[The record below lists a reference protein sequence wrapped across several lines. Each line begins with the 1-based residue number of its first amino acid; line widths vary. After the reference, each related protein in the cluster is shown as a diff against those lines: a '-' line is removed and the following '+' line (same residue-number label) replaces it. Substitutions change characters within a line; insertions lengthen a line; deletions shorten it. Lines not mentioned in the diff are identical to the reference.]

1 MQFRLHPDRR
11 FRLAAVLFGTLA
23 ALVCAAAAPHAP
35 ELFPAPGP
43 QRREAGVP
51 NFIVLGPEALGLEHA
66 PQNLTQ
72 LPDGRW
78 IAAAVQQLAVGDG
91 VRWESYNQRVG
102 PDVERIA
109 GVESVAIAPDGRLFA
124 GMGDRIAELHLTADG
139 GWRAETAA
147 GLAADAP
154 THPGLAEAT
163 RIGDRWYWNGVTGGL
178 YEWHGQAAIEFVGQ
192 FNIVSHLFSLGG
204 HTYISDAGDGQ
215 IIRLAPEAP
224 PVPVLPVDQID
235 ADLAVSGH
243 VELPDGTALICT
255 TRRGLFRFDG
265 QRLAPLPTPAILRT
279 NRANAMCAVFG
290 GYYAIAVE
298 GFGLL
303 FLDRELNVVQ
313 TLDRHND
320 HRLARIRH
328 LVLGREGDLWAV
340 LGAGLA
346 RIEFPSPV
354 SHMEPFVDSGFNF
367 VQLARHRE
375 ELWLCADGVPMR
387 GNYDADGRLLSF
399 QPDRPEGLT
408 ASSLARDPGTG
419 RIIAST
425 ERGLYLRGD
434 TGWEFVLPGP
444 PKLRLFPASP
454 DGSLWTYCA
463 RNEVGRIRRSGS
475 TFTREAFP
483 APEIQESFGGVVDG
497 AGRVWI
503 ELGAGKCARIDPHH
517 PEPQVRLYT
526 TGDGLGATWTQT
538 FILRGELRIASSG
551 NSLRLD
557 PTSDRF
563 VPDST
568 FKDSRLDIAA
578 TISGRSAYDASGAF
592 WSASAGL
599 VYRFA
604 GEKGGPVPGLYNLRP
619 YYIIPQEDG
628 VMWFLRDNYLIRY
641 DPAMP
646 QPPTPPLR
654 ALVTSVQLTADNRTL
669 FPAEGEIPP
678 IPFESN
684 SIVVHFAAPAT
695 PLGAPARFE
704 TRLEGGSPEWLP
716 AGTTGS
722 TVLNRLREGRY
733 VFHVRPV
740 RGGEIG
746 SEASLAF
753 TILPP
758 WHRTSTAYLA
768 YVLSFVG
775 VIAALL
781 WGATY
786 LERREKRRLEQLVGQ
801 RTAEL
806 HASNTRLSDQIAET
820 RTKAAD
826 LATSEERYRTLAEEL
841 DARVRRRTSEL
852 DRANHRLHSAN
863 TLLNDANAQLKAAK
877 EAAEAADKAKS
888 AFLANMSHEIRT
900 PLNGVIGMGH
910 ILLGTR
916 LDAEQRDLVDT
927 LIFSGETLLSVIN
940 DVLDFSK
947 IEAGRLV
954 LESVDFD
961 LHEQFE
967 RTLDLQAA
975 AARKKGLDLVLDYDP
990 LIPRRLRGDPVRL
1003 RQIVLNLLGNAIKFT
1018 ERGEVVLRVLPAAPP
1033 AANLVRIEVQDS
1045 GIGISPEN
1053 QANLFQRFSQADSST
1068 TRRYGGTGLGL
1079 AICRRLVELM
1089 GGEIGVVSTPGEGAI
1104 FWFTIPLVA
1113 AAPLPP
1119 PPAIADLAGRRVL
1132 VVDDTATNRKVFRN
1146 NLEVWGIHP
1155 SEADSGAAALR
1166 ELTRAQAAG
1175 QPYEL
1180 VLLDHQMPELDGLGL
1195 ARAIVDTPVLGRP
1208 ALVLLTSQCDRPP
1221 AEQLHAHGIFAC
1233 EFKPISEARLRDL
1246 VQRALASSGVSHTP
1260 RPSVAA
1266 PTPDA
1271 TTAAHILV
1279 AEDNAVNQ
1287 KVALRFLKG
1296 LGHSASLAVNGQ
1308 EALDLLREHPFDLVL
1323 MDMQMPVMDGLE
1335 ATRAIRQAEAA
1346 GSLGGGHIPIVAM
1359 TANALTGDRETCLAA
1374 GMDDYVTKPLTPETV
1389 SAVLARH
1396 LSPKTNT
1403 PPPHR

>member
-1 MQFRLHPDRR
+1 MQFCLQPARRL
-11 FRLAAVLFGTLA
+11 RLAALLG
-23 ALVCAAAAPHAP
+23 ALCALGCAAAPSHAP

-43 QRREAGVP
+43 QQREAGVP
-51 NFIVLGPEALGLEHA
+51 NFIVLGPEALGLEQA

-78 IAAAVQQLAVGDG
+78 LAAAVQQIAVGDG
-91 VRWESYNQRVG
+91 VRWESYVQRIS

-109 GVESVAIAPDGRLFA
+109 GVDSIAIAPDGRLFA
-124 GMGDRIAELHLTADG
+124 GMGDRIAELHFTTDG

-147 GLAADAP
+147 GLAANAP
-154 THPGLAEAT
+154 THPGLSEAT

-178 YEWHGQAAIEFVGQ
+178 YEWHGQAAIEFVGH
-192 FNIVSHLFSLGG
+192 FNVVSHLFSLGA
-204 HTYISDAGDGQ
+204 HTYVSDAGNGQ
-215 IIRLAPEAP
+215 ISRLSPAES
-224 PVPVLPVDQID
+224 PVPILPVDQID
-235 ADLAVSGH
+235 ADLAVAGH

-265 QRLAPLPTPAILRT
+265 QRLEPLPTPAILRT
-279 NRANAMCAVFG
+279 NRANALCAVFG

-313 TLDRHND
+313 TLDHHND
-320 HRLARIRH
+320 HRLARIRR
-328 LVLGREGDLWAV
+328 LVLGREGELWAV

-387 GNYDADGRLLSF
+387 GHYDTDGRLLSF
-399 QPDRPEGLT
+399 QPDRPDGLT

-419 RIIAST
+419 RLIAST

-434 TGWEFVLPGP
+434 TGWEFVLAGP
-444 PKLRLFPASP
+444 AGLRLFPSSP
-454 DGSLWTYCA
+454 DGSVWTYCT

-503 ELGAGKCARIDPHH
+503 ELGAGKCARIDPNH
-517 PEPQVRLYT
+517 PVPQVRLYT
-526 TGDGLGATWTQT
+526 AADGLGATWTQA

-557 PTSDRF
+557 PATDRF
-563 VPDST
+563 VPDTT

-592 WSASAGL
+592 WSASNGL

-604 GEKGGPVPGLYNLRP
+604 GEKGGPVSGLYNLRP
-619 YYIIPQEDG
+619 YYIVPQEDG
-628 VMWFLRDNYLIRY
+628 VMWLLRDNYLIRY
-641 DPAMP
+641 DPAMTL
-646 QPPTPPLR
+646 PPPPPLR
-654 ALVTSVQLTADNRTL
+654 ALITSVQLTADNHTL

-695 PLGAPARFE
+695 TLGAPARFE
-704 TRLEGGSPEWLP
+704 TRIEGSSAEWLP

-733 VFHVRPV
+733 VFHVRPI
-740 RGGEIG
+740 RGSEIG

-758 WHRTSTAYLA
+758 WYRTPSAYIA
-768 YVLSFVG
+768 YTLSFVG

-801 RTAEL
+801 RTAQL
-806 HASNTRLSDQIAET
+806 HAANTRLTDQIAET
-820 RTKAAD
+820 RHKAAD

-841 DARVRRRTSEL
+841 DARVRRRTAEL
-852 DRANHRLHSAN
+852 DEANRSLHSSN
-863 TLLNDANAQLKAAK
+863 TLLNDANTQLKSAK
-877 EAAEAADKAKS
+877 EAAETADKAKS
-888 AFLANMSHEIRT
+888 VFLANMSHEIRT

-910 ILLGTR
+910 ILRGTR

-947 IEAGRLV
+947 IEAGRLTI
-954 LESVDFD
+954 ESIDFD

-967 RTLDLQAA
+967 RTLELQAA

-990 LIPRRLRGDPVRL
+990 RIPRHLRGDPVRL

-1018 ERGEVVLRVLPAAPP
+1018 ERGEVVLRVAPAEPP
-1033 AANLVRIEVQDS
+1033 AAAGFLRIEVQDS
-1045 GIGISPEN
+1045 GIGIAPEH
-1053 QANLFQRFSQADSST
+1053 QAHLFQRFSQADSST
-1068 TRRYGGTGLGL
+1068 TRRFGGTGLGL

-1089 GGEIGVVSTPGEGAI
+1089 HGEIGIVSAPGEGSI
-1104 FWFTIPLVA
+1104 FWFTIPLTPA
-1113 AAPLPP
+1113 ATPP
-1119 PPAIADLAGRRVL
+1119 PPVLADLTGRRVL
-1132 VVDDTATNRKVFRN
+1132 VVDDTATNRKVFRH
-1146 NLEVWGIHP
+1146 NLEAWGIHLA
-1155 SEADSGAAALR
+1155 EADSGAAALH
-1166 ELTRAQAAG
+1166 ELTRAMAAG

-1180 VLLDHQMPELDGLGL
+1180 VLLDHQMPELEGLEV
-1195 ARAIVDTPVLGRP
+1195 ARIIVNTPALGHP
-1208 ALVLLTSQCDRPP
+1208 ALVLLTSQGERPP
-1221 AEQLHAHGIFAC
+1221 AEQLQAHNIFAC
-1233 EFKPISEARLRDL
+1233 EFKPISESHLHDL
-1246 VQRALASSGVSHTP
+1246 VRRALAVSGVK
-1260 RPSVAA
+1260 
-1266 PTPDA
+1266 PTPQHAHAAAKA
-1271 TTAAHILV
+1271 TKATKAARILV
-1279 AEDNAVNQ
+1279 AEDNPVNQ
-1287 KVALRFLKG
+1287 KVALRFIKG
-1296 LGHSASLAVNGQ
+1296 LGHSPTLAVNGR
-1308 EALDLLREHPFDLVL
+1308 EAVDLLGAHPFDLVL
-1323 MDMQMPVMDGLE
+1323 MDMQMPVMDGIE
-1335 ATRAIRQAEAA
+1335 ATRAIRQAE
-1346 GSLGGGHIPIVAM
+1346 STGGRGAHIPIIAM

-1374 GMDDYVTKPLTPETV
+1374 GMDDYVAKPLTPEAV
-1389 SAVLARH
+1389 SAVLARY
-1396 LSPKTNT
+1396 LAPN
-1403 PPPHR
+1403 P

>member
-43 QRREAGVP
+43 LRREAGVP

-109 GVESVAIAPDGRLFA
+109 GVESIAIAPDGRLFA

-192 FNIVSHLFSLGG
+192 FNIVRHLFSLGG

-235 ADLAVSGH
+235 ADLAIAGH
-243 VELPDGTALICT
+243 VELPDGTALVCT
-255 TRRGLFRFDG
+255 HRRGLFRFDG

-303 FLDRELNVVQ
+303 FLDRDLNVVQ
-313 TLDRHND
+313 TLDRHSD

-387 GNYDADGRLLSF
+387 GHYDADGRLLSF

-526 TGDGLGATWTQT
+526 TADGLGATWTQT

-628 VMWFLRDNYLIRY
+628 VMWFLRDNYITRF
-641 DPAMP
+641 DPSVRAQP
-646 QPPTPPLR
+646 QPTPH
-654 ALVTSVQLTADNRTL
+654 ALITRVQLTADNRTIYPSGERI
-669 FPAEGEIPP
+669 PA
-678 IPFESN
+678 IPFASN
-684 SIVVHFAAPAT
+684 SLAVHFCAAGT
-695 PLGAPARFE
+695 PVNVPLVFE
-704 TRLEGGSPEWLP
+704 TMLEGSSAGWTP
-716 AGTTGS
+716 AGSTGS
-722 TVLNRLREGRY
+722 ATFSRLNEGSYVLRVRPRLRDTA
-733 VFHVRPV
+733 
-740 RGGEIG
+740 GGEARI
-746 SEASLAF
+746 AF

-758 WHRTSTAYLA
+758 WYRTRTAYTVYTLSLLA
-768 YVLSFVG
+768 LIGGIVWSVS
-775 VIAALL
+775 ALQ
-781 WGATY
+781 
-786 LERREKRRLEQLVGQ
+786 RREKRRLAHLVRVRTAELNESNTRLVAQVGETERKARDLTASEDRYRQLATELESRVVQ

-806 HASNTRLSDQIAET
+806 
-820 RTKAAD
+820 AA
-826 LATSEERYRTLAEEL
+826 
-841 DARVRRRTSEL
+841 
-852 DRANHRLHSAN
+852 AN
-863 TLLNDANAQLKAAK
+863 TQLQSAK

-910 ILLGTR
+910 LLLGTP
-916 LDAEQRDLVDT
+916 LAAEQRDLVDT
-927 LIFSGETLLSVIN
+927 LIFSGETLLGVIN

-954 LESVDFD
+954 LESIDFD
-961 LHEQFE
+961 LHEQLE
-967 RTLDLQAA
+967 RCLDLQAA
-975 AARKKGLDLVLDYDP
+975 TARKKDIELLLDYATD
-990 LIPRRLRGDPVRL
+990 LPRRFRGDPVRL

-1018 ERGEVVLRVLPAAPP
+1018 AKGEVVLRALPSSDGRF
-1033 AANLVRIEVQDS
+1033 RIEVQDT
-1045 GIGISPEN
+1045 GIGIPPEH
-1053 QANLFQRFSQADSST
+1053 QATLFQRFSQADSST
-1068 TRRYGGTGLGL
+1068 TRRFGGTGLGL
-1079 AICRRLVELM
+1079 AICRRLVEIM
-1089 GGEIGVVSTPGEGAI
+1089 QGEIGVVSSPGEGSL
-1104 FWFTIPLVA
+1104 FWFAVPL
-1113 AAPLPP
+1113 APPADPP
-1119 PPAIADLAGRRVL
+1119 PPAPVEICLRSRRML
-1132 VVDDTATNRKVFRN
+1132 VVDDHATNRKIYHHL
-1146 NLEVWGIHP
+1146 LERWQVPHAT
-1155 SEADSGAAALR
+1155 ADS
-1166 ELTRAQAAG
+1166 AAG
-1175 QPYEL
+1175 ALQELERAAQTGRPYEL
-1180 VLLDHQMPELDGLGL
+1180 VLLDHHMPEADGLEL
-1195 ARAIVDTPVLGRP
+1195 SRRIRARP
-1208 ALVLLTSQCDRPP
+1208 ALGQPALVMLTSQGERPP
-1221 AEQLHAHGIFAC
+1221 ADQLQAHLIFAC
-1233 EFKPISEARLRDL
+1233 EFKPISEHRLHDLLCRALTSVKKTQPAASNAARPIATRLR
-1246 VQRALASSGVSHTP
+1246 
-1260 RPSVAA
+1260 
-1266 PTPDA
+1266 
-1271 TTAAHILV
+1271 ILV
-1279 AEDNAVNQ
+1279 AEDNPVNQ
-1287 KVALRFLKG
+1287 KVAIRFLTG
-1296 LGHSASLAVNGQ
+1296 LGHEASLASNGQ
-1308 EALDLLREHPFDLVL
+1308 EAIDRLSCETFDLVF
-1323 MDMQMPVMDGLE
+1323 MDVQMPVLDGLA
-1335 ATRAIRQAEAA
+1335 ATRSIRQTETASPTPDRRAY
-1346 GSLGGGHIPIVAM
+1346 IVAM
-1359 TANALTGDRETCLAA
+1359 TANALAGDRELCLAA
-1374 GMDDYVTKPLTPETV
+1374 GMDDYIAKPLTPD
-1389 SAVLARH
+1389 SLGAVLGRFRAAAPAAKGDPT
-1396 LSPKTNT
+1396 LNG
-1403 PPPHR
+1403 PPPEPMK